1 MLATGF
7 FVGHVPLAPATWAC
21 CISIVIWYYTSSIPW
36 LYIGIAGVLFG
47 LGVVVSRRYEKVH
60 GDDPHCVVIDEYACF
75 MVPLYFIPRSI
86 LFVVVAFIAFRILD
100 IIKPPPLR
108 RLEHVPHGWGVML
121 DDLGAAVYT
130 TIIVVVVRIILHI

>member
-21 CISIVIWYYTSSIPW
+21 CISIILWYFTRSIPL
-36 LYIGIAGVLFG
+36 LYTGIAVVLFA
-47 LGVVVSRRYEKVH
+47 LGVVISQRYEKVL

-75 MVPLYFIPRSI
+75 LLPLYFIPRNI
-86 LFVVVAFIAFRILD
+86 LFVVVAFISFRILD
-100 IIKPPPLR
+100 ILKPPPLR
-108 RLEHVPHGWGVML
+108 RLEHAPHGWGVML

-130 TIIVVVVRIILHI
+130 TIIIMVARIVLHR